1 MPTVHGER
9 RGVCRCNPPDRSGL
23 NDAARVESDEVRVLC
38 FFWAP
43 AMNCAQ
49 GSSIHGGA
57 VQLAVRNGRHRPRP
71 ALSHLYRVGAVRARK
86 YCRAARRR
94 PKCRPRNLDVEH
106 SGGIAGTWA
115 RAVVFACAWLI
126 G

>member
-23 NDAARVESDEVRVLC
+23 NDAALLESDEVRVLC
-38 FFWAP
+38 FFLGTRHEVGR
-43 AMNCAQ
+43 
-49 GSSIHGGA
+49 GSSIHGG
-57 VQLAVRNGRHRPRP
+57 VVRLAVRNDRHRPRP

-86 YCRAARRR
+86 YCALLAAGQSVGR
-94 PKCRPRNLDVEH
+94 
-106 SGGIAGTWA
+106 GTWTSSTVAVLRGHGRGRLCLPA
-115 RAVVFACAWLI
+115 R

>member
-23 NDAARVESDEVRVLC
+23 DDAARLESDEVRVLC
-38 FFWAP
+38 FFWVP
-43 AMNCAQ
+43 AMKLAEAHRYMAVSFGSCAERQ
-49 GSSIHGGA
+49 APSATRSLSLVSGGGSAGKK
-57 VQLAVRNGRHRPRP
+57 VL
-71 ALSHLYRVGAVRARK
+71 
-86 YCRAARRR
+86 RAARRR